1 MIRRERFILACVNR
15 VRGLHSREKLHDCA
29 EGHPTRTSGSPHG
42 QQTRDVVASRTDANE
57 RTVCDSDAACSGR
70 ENRKEVRAAR
80 AGNFG
85 PSASQERSGLSS
97 GGPNSLKDQALTRPC
112 FVRGLYRSQLRGNC
126 YGGNRMLRASIMSVA
141 WVTLVVP

>member
-1 MIRRERFILACVNR
+1 MIRRERFILTCVNR

-57 RTVCDSDAACSGR
+57 RTVCDSDGACSGR

-80 AGNFG
+80 RELRTIRVPGAKRPEFRRPYLAQRPGFK
-85 PSASQERSGLSS
+85 PAHVLCAASTAA
-97 GGPNSLKDQALTRPC
+97 NYA
-112 FVRGLYRSQLRGNC
+112 
-126 YGGNRMLRASIMSVA
+126 
-141 WVTLVVP
+141 

>member
-1 MIRRERFILACVNR
+1 MT
-15 VRGLHSREKLHDCA
+15 G

-57 RTVCDSDAACSGR
+57 RTVCDSDGACSGR

-97 GGPNSLKDQALTRPC
+97 GGPTSLKDQALTRHVLC
-112 FVRGLYRSQLRGNC
+112 A
-126 YGGNRMLRASIMSVA
+126 ASTAANYAGIAKEVIACSERP
-141 WVTLVVP
+141 LCRLHG

>member
-1 MIRRERFILACVNR
+1 MIRRERFILTCVNR

-57 RTVCDSDAACSGR
+57 RTVCDSDGACSGR

-97 GGPNSLKDQALTRPC
+97 GGPYLAQKPGLIAKEVIACSERPLC
-112 FVRGLYRSQLRGNC
+112 RLHG
-126 YGGNRMLRASIMSVA
+126 
-141 WVTLVVP
+141 